1 MNFYSFLPFTPVS
14 YTHLMENTGVFYPAL
29 LLFLAGCA
37 GFYICWEQMKNRG
50 PDYQPKVVWRDDEQ
64 TKRVK

>member
-1 MNFYSFLPFTPVS
+1 
-14 YTHLMENTGVFYPAL
+14 MENTGVFYPAL